1 MRPFRLSSSD
11 PTAQSG
17 NMLVYI
23 LGAIF
28 LMGLLVML
36 VRGSSN
42 TGGGIDSENVVIKAS
57 QVQQYAGELER
68 AVAIVIR
75 NGHSE
80 ADIRFN
86 APNAPSAYDDPVDNA
101 PESRQ
106 VFAGDGGAAEYRS
119 PPPGV
124 NDGTPYQFFA
134 TTHIPDLGTNT
145 LGAMRAELVMVLPNV
160 TDAFC
165 ERINEQNDQTLTL
178 TDAHDPSGGGC
189 IYDSGSEFVGS
200 FASGTI
206 NTLDES
212 FFTHL
217 PPKQACV
224 RCQGGGLHFYHVLM
238 AR

>member
-1 MRPFRLSSSD
+1 
-11 PTAQSG
+11 
-17 NMLVYI
+17 MLVYI
-23 LGAIF
+23 LGAIL

-42 TGGGIDSENVVIKAS
+42 SGGGIDSENVVIKAS

-68 AVAIVIR
+68 AVGIVMR

-80 ADIRFN
+80 ADIRFV
-86 APNAPSAYDDPVDNA
+86 PNAPSAYDDPLDNA

-106 VFAGDGGAAEYRS
+106 IFATDGGAAEYRS

-134 TTHIPDLGTNT
+134 TTHIPDVGTDAP
-145 LGAMRAELVMVLPNV
+145 GSMRAELLMVLPNV
-160 TDAFC
+160 TEAFC
-165 ERINEQNDQTLTL
+165 NRINEQNDQALSL
-178 TDAHDPSGGGC
+178 TDDHDPSGGGC
-189 IYDSGSEFVGS
+189 LYDPGNEFVGT

-206 NTLDES
+206 NTLDDS

-217 PPKQACV
+217 PAKQACV
-224 RCQGGGLHFYHVLM
+224 HCEGGGLHFYHVLM